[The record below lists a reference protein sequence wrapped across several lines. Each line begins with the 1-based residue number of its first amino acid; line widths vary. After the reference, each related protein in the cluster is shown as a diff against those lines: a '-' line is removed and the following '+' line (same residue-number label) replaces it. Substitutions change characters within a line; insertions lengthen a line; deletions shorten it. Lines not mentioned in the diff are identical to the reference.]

1 MKTWYRK
8 ISRDLDRPQGYLPR
22 FNTDEREE
30 PKPQTV
36 TSPIIDTVE
45 TEEENSRTEE
55 DSQSAHTTSPQT
67 TSFKNKDEFKATM
80 LPIYAKILSQMGLN
94 TAYAKML
101 VAQDGLESAWGT
113 KPSGKFNFGGIKG
126 TGSIKRTREVIDG
139 KDVYINDSF
148 RDFASLEDYA
158 KYKISLLNNNR
169 YKAFTGDLSGFADRV
184 SRGGYATDPNY
195 AETLKRVIASAKHG
209 GILKFQAG
217 GTGEIRPD
225 NRSWFKRKWDDI
237 ATAYNSSSWANSAP
251 ASIIAGFTPYG
262 LFHYSASGDEDSAR
276 LAVLPGAVG
285 TKEVA
290 KNAVKAAEE
299 GVNLVYRHYG
309 NDISKYFQGALKWL
323 RNARKG
329 SIPAAER
336 LEVPKQISKIRLG
349 NPKHDYAFFKDAKTG
364 ETILEISPTAQ
375 NPLRSGEKAA
385 SKQFLQELVGTKDDF
400 GLRGL
405 SYAEKELFPKKF
417 LSAMTQEN
425 SAKDIYSKI
434 MSHKAEAGI
443 KSSFTELTEAEAR
456 KIFDI
461 GWDANLFY
469 PTTSSNA
476 LQTKETFW
484 KENKDVILKLFRRVP
499 VILGAGVLGN
509 EVVSER
515 RGGIIKAQQGADTRQ
530 WVDNWLS
537 QRKDKL
543 KNNAIYSG
551 LFALPGLIKN
561 PYFRQVKSMS
571 KYSFKK
577 GDLPGRTTGTTNHRE
592 KIITTS
598 DDSKSTEVHEWT
610 HAARPYEQIA
620 KVKEIIDRWG
630 LRPGIMRD
638 DYLDKPSEIYSRLM
652 ELRYNNNLD
661 PNHEYTLEEV
671 RELRNKNHT
680 GDYLIRTK
688 NQYYKSNI
696 NNPSIPEKVEPIE
709 KAIDLNL
716 YKGAEELFERYNDS
730 TIQSLLND
738 VAQVPNKRSAI
749 NYAKAGLKI
758 PKYQN
763 PASTI
768 ERTSEPWRV
777 WNDYSNQGSM
787 DPNWRV
793 PLKKDP
799 LPQKKYNVKRNYDK
813 KAINDYG
820 ESYYDIV
827 KTRVRDAHDALIR
840 NGFSED
846 VKRLQEPLSAVSI
859 KETGWRLTDPK
870 NNYFGL
876 LINGG
881 KKASYKT
888 KEESW
893 DATIAY
899 LNKRY
904 GIGNLNGP
912 WWESDSIEDFVN
924 RINNPELDTTL
935 HSQEDYDRY
944 NRDRVTSGETPQ
956 YMHAPYWNNR
966 NKRYNDEVKD
976 IIDRYY
982 GYYYME

>member
-237 ATAYNSSSWANSAP
+237 AP

-276 LAVLPGAVG
+276 LPGAVG

-434 MSHKAEAGI
+434 MSYKAE
-443 KSSFTELTEAEAR
+443 
-456 KIFDI
+456 
-461 GWDANLFY
+461 
-469 PTTSSNA
+469 
-476 LQTKETFW
+476 
-484 KENKDVILKLFRRVP
+484 
-499 VILGAGVLGN
+499 
-509 EVVSER
+509 
-515 RGGIIKAQQGADTRQ
+515 
-530 WVDNWLS
+530 
-537 QRKDKL
+537 
-543 KNNAIYSG
+543 
-551 LFALPGLIKN
+551 
-561 PYFRQVKSMS
+561 
-571 KYSFKK
+571 
-577 GDLPGRTTGTTNHRE
+577 
-592 KIITTS
+592 
-598 DDSKSTEVHEWT
+598 
-610 HAARPYEQIA
+610 ARPYEQIA

-638 DYLDKPSEIYSRLM
+638 DY
-652 ELRYNNNLD
+652 LD

-777 WNDYSNQGSM
+777 WNNYSNQGSM

>member
-262 LFHYSASGDEDSAR
+262 LCHYSASGDEDSAR
-276 LAVLPGAVG
+276 LPGAVG

-349 NPKHDYAFFKDAKTG
+349 NPKH
-364 ETILEISPTAQ
+364 
-375 NPLRSGEKAA
+375 
-385 SKQFLQELVGTKDDF
+385 
-400 GLRGL
+400 
-405 SYAEKELFPKKF
+405 
-417 LSAMTQEN
+417 
-425 SAKDIYSKI
+425 
-434 MSHKAEAGI
+434 
-443 KSSFTELTEAEAR
+443 
-456 KIFDI
+456 
-461 GWDANLFY
+461 
-469 PTTSSNA
+469 
-476 LQTKETFW
+476 
-484 KENKDVILKLFRRVP
+484 
-499 VILGAGVLGN
+499 
-509 EVVSER
+509 
-515 RGGIIKAQQGADTRQ
+515 
-530 WVDNWLS
+530 
-537 QRKDKL
+537 
-543 KNNAIYSG
+543 
-551 LFALPGLIKN
+551 
-561 PYFRQVKSMS
+561 
-571 KYSFKK
+571 
-577 GDLPGRTTGTTNHRE
+577 
-592 KIITTS
+592 
-598 DDSKSTEVHEWT
+598 
-610 HAARPYEQIA
+610 
-620 KVKEIIDRWG
+620 
-630 LRPGIMRD
+630 
-638 DYLDKPSEIYSRLM
+638 
-652 ELRYNNNLD
+652 
-661 PNHEYTLEEV
+661 EYTLEEV

-688 NQYYKSNI
+688 NQYYKS
-696 NNPSIPEKVEPIE
+696 NPSIPEKVEPIE

-876 LINGG
+876 LINEG

>member
-434 MSHKAEAGI
+434 MSYKAE
-443 KSSFTELTEAEAR
+443 
-456 KIFDI
+456 
-461 GWDANLFY
+461 
-469 PTTSSNA
+469 
-476 LQTKETFW
+476 
-484 KENKDVILKLFRRVP
+484 
-499 VILGAGVLGN
+499 
-509 EVVSER
+509 
-515 RGGIIKAQQGADTRQ
+515 
-530 WVDNWLS
+530 
-537 QRKDKL
+537 
-543 KNNAIYSG
+543 
-551 LFALPGLIKN
+551 
-561 PYFRQVKSMS
+561 
-571 KYSFKK
+571 
-577 GDLPGRTTGTTNHRE
+577 
-592 KIITTS
+592 
-598 DDSKSTEVHEWT
+598 
-610 HAARPYEQIA
+610 ARPYEQIA
-620 KVKEIIDRWG
+620 K
-630 LRPGIMRD
+630 
-638 DYLDKPSEIYSRLM
+638 
-652 ELRYNNNLD
+652 
-661 PNHEYTLEEV
+661 
-671 RELRNKNHT
+671 
-680 GDYLIRTK
+680 
-688 NQYYKSNI
+688 
-696 NNPSIPEKVEPIE
+696 
-709 KAIDLNL
+709 
-716 YKGAEELFERYNDS
+716 
-730 TIQSLLND
+730 
-738 VAQVPNKRSAI
+738 VPNKRSAI

>member
-251 ASIIAGFTPYG
+251 ARFTPYG
-262 LFHYSASGDEDSAR
+262 LFHYSASGDEDSAS
-276 LAVLPGAVG
+276 AVG

-290 KNAVKAAEE
+290 KNAVKE

-309 NDISKYFQGALKWL
+309 NDIQGALKWL

-349 NPKHDYAFFKDAKTG
+349 NPKH
-364 ETILEISPTAQ
+364 
-375 NPLRSGEKAA
+375 
-385 SKQFLQELVGTKDDF
+385 
-400 GLRGL
+400 
-405 SYAEKELFPKKF
+405 
-417 LSAMTQEN
+417 
-425 SAKDIYSKI
+425 
-434 MSHKAEAGI
+434 
-443 KSSFTELTEAEAR
+443 
-456 KIFDI
+456 
-461 GWDANLFY
+461 
-469 PTTSSNA
+469 
-476 LQTKETFW
+476 
-484 KENKDVILKLFRRVP
+484 
-499 VILGAGVLGN
+499 
-509 EVVSER
+509 
-515 RGGIIKAQQGADTRQ
+515 
-530 WVDNWLS
+530 
-537 QRKDKL
+537 
-543 KNNAIYSG
+543 
-551 LFALPGLIKN
+551 
-561 PYFRQVKSMS
+561 
-571 KYSFKK
+571 
-577 GDLPGRTTGTTNHRE
+577 
-592 KIITTS
+592 
-598 DDSKSTEVHEWT
+598 
-610 HAARPYEQIA
+610 
-620 KVKEIIDRWG
+620 
-630 LRPGIMRD
+630 
-638 DYLDKPSEIYSRLM
+638 
-652 ELRYNNNLD
+652 
-661 PNHEYTLEEV
+661 EYTLEEV

-688 NQYYKSNI
+688 NQYYK
-696 NNPSIPEKVEPIE
+696 SIPEKVEPIE

-738 VAQVPNKRSAI
+738 VAQVRSAI

-763 PASTI
+763 PASTMKSLKWLFKSGI
-768 ERTSEPWRV
+768 
-777 WNDYSNQGSM
+777 YGS
-787 DPNWRV
+787 
-793 PLKKDP
+793 
-799 LPQKKYNVKRNYDK
+799 
-813 KAINDYG
+813 
-820 ESYYDIV
+820 S
-827 KTRVRDAHDALIR
+827 
-840 NGFSED
+840 
-846 VKRLQEPLSAVSI
+846 
-859 KETGWRLTDPK
+859 
-870 NNYFGL
+870 
-876 LINGG
+876 
-881 KKASYKT
+881 
-888 KEESW
+888 
-893 DATIAY
+893 
-899 LNKRY
+899 
-904 GIGNLNGP
+904 
-912 WWESDSIEDFVN
+912 
-924 RINNPELDTTL
+924 
-935 HSQEDYDRY
+935 
-944 NRDRVTSGETPQ
+944 
-956 YMHAPYWNNR
+956 
-966 NKRYNDEVKD
+966 
-976 IIDRYY
+976 
-982 GYYYME
+982 

>member
-237 ATAYNSSSWANSAP
+237 AP

-425 SAKDIYSKI
+425 S
-434 MSHKAEAGI
+434 
-443 KSSFTELTEAEAR
+443 
-456 KIFDI
+456 
-461 GWDANLFY
+461 
-469 PTTSSNA
+469 
-476 LQTKETFW
+476 
-484 KENKDVILKLFRRVP
+484 
-499 VILGAGVLGN
+499 
-509 EVVSER
+509 
-515 RGGIIKAQQGADTRQ
+515 
-530 WVDNWLS
+530 
-537 QRKDKL
+537 
-543 KNNAIYSG
+543 
-551 LFALPGLIKN
+551 
-561 PYFRQVKSMS
+561 
-571 KYSFKK
+571 
-577 GDLPGRTTGTTNHRE
+577 
-592 KIITTS
+592 
-598 DDSKSTEVHEWT
+598 
-610 HAARPYEQIA
+610 
-620 KVKEIIDRWG
+620 
-630 LRPGIMRD
+630 
-638 DYLDKPSEIYSRLM
+638 
-652 ELRYNNNLD
+652 
-661 PNHEYTLEEV
+661 
-671 RELRNKNHT
+671 
-680 GDYLIRTK
+680 
-688 NQYYKSNI
+688 
-696 NNPSIPEKVEPIE
+696 
-709 KAIDLNL
+709 
-716 YKGAEELFERYNDS
+716 
-730 TIQSLLND
+730 
-738 VAQVPNKRSAI
+738 
-749 NYAKAGLKI
+749 AKAGLKI

>member
-1 MKTWYRK
+1 
-8 ISRDLDRPQGYLPR
+8 
-22 FNTDEREE
+22 
-30 PKPQTV
+30 
-36 TSPIIDTVE
+36 
-45 TEEENSRTEE
+45 
-55 DSQSAHTTSPQT
+55 
-67 TSFKNKDEFKATM
+67 
-80 LPIYAKILSQMGLN
+80 
-94 TAYAKML
+94 
-101 VAQDGLESAWGT
+101 
-113 KPSGKFNFGGIKG
+113 
-126 TGSIKRTREVIDG
+126 
-139 KDVYINDSF
+139 
-148 RDFASLEDYA
+148 
-158 KYKISLLNNNR
+158 
-169 YKAFTGDLSGFADRV
+169 
-184 SRGGYATDPNY
+184 
-195 AETLKRVIASAKHG
+195 
-209 GILKFQAG
+209 
-217 GTGEIRPD
+217 
-225 NRSWFKRKWDDI
+225 
-237 ATAYNSSSWANSAP
+237 
-251 ASIIAGFTPYG
+251 
-262 LFHYSASGDEDSAR
+262 
-276 LAVLPGAVG
+276 
-285 TKEVA
+285 
-290 KNAVKAAEE
+290 
-299 GVNLVYRHYG
+299 
-309 NDISKYFQGALKWL
+309 
-323 RNARKG
+323 
-329 SIPAAER
+329 
-336 LEVPKQISKIRLG
+336 
-349 NPKHDYAFFKDAKTG
+349 
-364 ETILEISPTAQ
+364 
-375 NPLRSGEKAA
+375 
-385 SKQFLQELVGTKDDF
+385 
-400 GLRGL
+400 
-405 SYAEKELFPKKF
+405 
-417 LSAMTQEN
+417 
-425 SAKDIYSKI
+425 
-434 MSHKAEAGI
+434 
-443 KSSFTELTEAEAR
+443 
-456 KIFDI
+456 
-461 GWDANLFY
+461 
-469 PTTSSNA
+469 
-476 LQTKETFW
+476 
-484 KENKDVILKLFRRVP
+484 
-499 VILGAGVLGN
+499 
-509 EVVSER
+509 
-515 RGGIIKAQQGADTRQ
+515 
-530 WVDNWLS
+530 
-537 QRKDKL
+537 
-543 KNNAIYSG
+543 
-551 LFALPGLIKN
+551 
-561 PYFRQVKSMS
+561 
-571 KYSFKK
+571 
-577 GDLPGRTTGTTNHRE
+577 
-592 KIITTS
+592 
-598 DDSKSTEVHEWT
+598 
-610 HAARPYEQIA
+610 
-620 KVKEIIDRWG
+620 
-630 LRPGIMRD
+630 MRD